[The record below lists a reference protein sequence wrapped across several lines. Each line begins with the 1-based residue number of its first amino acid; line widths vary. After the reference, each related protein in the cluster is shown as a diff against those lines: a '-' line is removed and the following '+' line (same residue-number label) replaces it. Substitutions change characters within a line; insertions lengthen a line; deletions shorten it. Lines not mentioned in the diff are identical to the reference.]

1 MGRGIVSRGACLPC
15 DPLRFSPRPADLCLA
30 HISPPTPVHPPL
42 LPPPHQ
48 PIDSPQYTDQSTD
61 PPFISLRRA
70 HFRVTARQ
78 HAAGRRREIEQ
89 GKTLVL
95 SLQRDRQPASSSG
108 QEAGGRRQKGSNDRL
123 WCSRVSTE
131 SQPRPPQQQRPPTAK
146 RAAGGDFEPAHH
158 FRVILPPHP

>member
-70 HFRVTARQ
+70 HFRVTASQ
-78 HAAGRRREIEQ
+78 HARRAGEGRSNRKDF
-89 GKTLVL
+89 GAL
-95 SLQRDRQPASSSG
+95 SPQRPPASLVVG
-108 QEAGGRRQKGSNDRL
+108 AGGRRQKAEGIERKTYL
-123 WCSRVSTE
+123 CSRLH
-131 SQPRPPQQQRPPTAK
+131 R
-146 RAAGGDFEPAHH
+146 EPAPAAAAAETAD
-158 FRVILPPHP
+158 RQEGGRRRLPSQRTTSG

>member
-42 LPPPHQ
+42 LHQPHQ

-78 HAAGRRREIEQ
+78 HEKGDRTRKDFGARASPQRPPASLVVGAGGGGRQEAEVIER
-89 GKTLVL
+89 KTLVL
-95 SLQRDRQPASSSG
+95 ARLHREPAPAAAATETADRQ
-108 QEAGGRRQKGSNDRL
+108 EGGRRRL
-123 WCSRVSTE
+123 P
-131 SQPRPPQQQRPPTAK
+131 SQRTTS
-146 RAAGGDFEPAHH
+146 G
-158 FRVILPPHP
+158 

>member
-42 LPPPHQ
+42 LPQPHQ

-70 HFRVTARQ
+70 HFRVTNSQ
-78 HAAGRRREIEQ
+78 HTAGGRSNKERLWCSLSTETASQPRRRGRR
-89 GKTLVL
+89 
-95 SLQRDRQPASSSG
+95 
-108 QEAGGRRQKGSNDRL
+108 QEAGGRRDR
-123 WCSRVSTE
+123 T
-131 SQPRPPQQQRPPTAK
+131 K
-146 RAAGGDFEPAHH
+146 DFGALARLHREPAPAAAAAETAD
-158 FRVILPPHP
+158 RQEGGRRRLPSQRTTSG